1 MTTRDKLNQ
10 LKEKHR
16 ISTAKLA
23 DLSGVASGTIS
34 TFLSGHSN
42 TIGFDNM
49 VKICDALGESLDWFA
64 HTDDVFAE
72 YDKAAPAPVPAPT
85 PASAEPRVVIAHM
98 DAEMDRIAGDAL
110 ERVLT
115 SQAFRTMH
123 INVKW
128 WRGIAI
134 SLMAV
139 FVLWFAWDV
148 THPHMGLIQYTA
160 MLHPTSGSV
169 GDLFGRVAGWFRSLF
184 A

>member
-10 LKEKHR
+10 LKEKHH

-23 DLSGVASGTIS
+23 DLSGVPYGTIS
-34 TFLSGHSN
+34 TFLSRHSN
-42 TIGFDNM
+42 TISFDYI

-72 YDKAAPAPVPAPT
+72 YDKAAPAPVPAQT

-110 ERVLT
+110 ERVFA
-115 SQAFRTMH
+115 SQAFRAEH
-123 INVKW
+123 ANVQW

-134 SLMAV
+134 GLMVV
-139 FVLWFAWDV
+139 FILWFAWDI
-148 THPHMGLIQYTA
+148 THPYMGLIQYTA
-160 MLHPTSGSV
+160 LLPSTSGSV
-169 GDLFGRVAGWFRSLF
+169 GDLFGRVTGWLRSLF